1 MMINERID
9 KMKERNP
16 FISNTDIAYNI
27 ILESILDGDLPC
39 GERLNQEALASDFGI
54 SRTPVR
60 DALLLLEK
68 EGFVKKEKNGHYRVY
83 ELELNDYLD
92 FSNFRRCIEGY
103 SAYQAAEYA
112 TSGEL
117 KEMRAN
123 LDRLKE
129 TEQSGD
135 FPEFLKRDD
144 EFHQL
149 IIAAAK
155 NRYISDIYEQYKN
168 KLTFYRRMLVHED
181 ILQSICKKHEQI
193 FYWIAERNEEKARQA
208 MENHVT
214 INLKM
219 ITKNG

>member
-1 MMINERID
+1 MIILERIQ
-9 KMKERNP
+9 KMKNRNP

-27 ILESILDGDLPC
+27 ILECILDGELLC
-39 GERLNQEALASDFGI
+39 GERLNQEALASEFGI

-68 EGFVKKEKNGHYRVY
+68 EGFVKKEKNGHYKVY

-117 KEMRAN
+117 QEMRTN
-123 LDRLKE
+123 LEVMKKKKKN
-129 TEQSGD
+129 GD
-135 FPEFLKRDD
+135 FPEFLIKDD

-155 NRYISDIYEQYKN
+155 NKYISDIYEQYKN

-181 ILQSICKKHEQI
+181 NLQSICKKHEQI
-193 FYWIAERNEEKARQA
+193 FYWIAERNEEKARLA

-219 ITKNG
+219 IAKNG